1 MAELKDI
8 DKELKEYGEAGVSL
22 LRIQRYDLEKLIREQ
37 ELGVRFSLRE
47 LIPKLEKLSHFSA

>member
-47 LIPKLEKLSHFSA
+47 LIPKL